1 MKKIYFDIDSNLTK
15 NVISDDIGVK
25 YDLNAISQSI
35 KTIILTN
42 KNEKLFNLKF
52 GTNANLLDFS
62 SLLPFQLDDAKM
74 LMFGELQLQE
84 PRAIIQNIDIKN
96 TGFNSWIIDIAF
108 TPVYDKNISKT
119 VTIQA

>member
-25 YDLNAISQSI
+25 YDLNAIAQSI

-74 LMFGELQLQE
+74 LIFGELQLQE
-84 PRAIIQNIDIKN
+84 PRAIIQNIDIKKY
-96 TGFNSWIIDIAF
+96 GI
-108 TPVYDKNISKT
+108 
-119 VTIQA
+119 

>member
-15 NVISDDIGVK
+15 NVLSNDIGVK
-25 YDLNAISQSI
+25 YDLNAIAQSI

-42 KNEKLFNLKF
+42 KNEKIFNLKF

-74 LMFGELQLQE
+74 LIFGELQLQE

-96 TGFNSWIIDIAF
+96 TGLNNWIIDIAF
-108 TPVYDKNISKT
+108 TPVYNKNISKT

>member
-1 MKKIYFDIDSNLTK
+1 MKNIYFDIDSNLTK
-15 NVISDDIGVK
+15 NVLSDDIGVK
-25 YDLNAISQSI
+25 YDLNAIAQSI

-42 KNEKLFNLKF
+42 KNEKIFNLKF

-74 LMFGELQLQE
+74 LIFGELQLQE

-96 TGFNSWIIDIAF
+96 NGFNNWIIDVAF
-108 TPVYDKNISKT
+108 TPVYNKNISKT